1 MDYKRFLKIL
11 PLVLGLLIIP
21 IFMRLI
27 MVPVPYDVQLHWNG
41 KGAFDGDIFGY
52 GRLILLIITSVIIM
66 LILFFTITS
75 DTFVKIKKLKPFVI
89 ALGILALMAII
100 STVLGGYGVI
110 SFGGAPTR
118 YEGLYAFIGY
128 FLLFFYAM
136 IIDYDK
142 KTEKTIIII
151 MACFTILCSL
161 VGLSQFMGKDIFL
174 TSFGKMLYL
183 PPELRQSEMKATA
196 FEFRT
201 MYIFTTHYNYS
212 SMLMSMMSMFWV
224 VYFISVKDNNYKI
237 LSAIMSIMSMLLLFG
252 TNARSG
258 VMAIVIAIIIM
269 IITFIS
275 KIISNKK
282 ASIIALVIFALFV
295 FTAFSFGLMSRVTSL
310 MQDIKSINSSRK
322 QSDEH
327 IREQIPLKDIQTTDD
342 TYTIVY
348 NDVKLKFNKNTN
360 SFYDENDNVLT
371 FDTLEQGKV
380 TFRDEKYKLFT
391 VETFQKKSNIDET
404 NHIYHLVRVNNE
416 INNIYNFDVTDK
428 IMFVNHLGFPMYPEK
443 AERIGFKG
451 MERLGSG
458 RMFIISS
465 TLPLIKKSPIIGY
478 GPDAFLMVFNQ
489 DDVYAKM
496 YVYGEPMH
504 IVDKPHNLYLLFA
517 INFGLIGLFA
527 FLYIIVLLIIRAKK
541 RYKKYSIST
550 DALYISSFAGVMA
563 YMGSGF
569 FNDSSLAVSPIFWIL
584 FGIAVSGIGAK
595 EEISKISKTDKK

>member
-11 PLVLGLLIIP
+11 PLILGLLIIP
-21 IFMRLI
+21 IFMRFI
-27 MVPVPYDVQLHWNG
+27 AVPIPYDVQLHW
-41 KGAFDGDIFGY
+41 KGGNSIDPDIFGY
-52 GRLILLIITSVIIM
+52 GRLILLIITSVIIA

-75 DTFVKIKKLKPFVI
+75 DTFVKIKKLKPFFI
-89 ALGILALMAII
+89 ALGILLLMAII
-100 STVLGGYGVI
+100 STILGGYGII

-128 FLLFFYAM
+128 FLLFSYAM
-136 IIDYDK
+136 IIDYDE

-151 MACFTILCSL
+151 MSIFTILCSL

-183 PPELRQSEMKATA
+183 PPEFRQTEMQATQ
-196 FEFRT
+196 FVFRT
-201 MYIFTTHYNYS
+201 MYIFTTHYNYA

-224 VYFISVKDNNYKI
+224 VYAISVKDKRFKI
-237 LSAIMSIMSMLLLFG
+237 LSAVMAIMSMLLLFG

-269 IITFIS
+269 MITFIS

-282 ASIIALVIFALFV
+282 ASIIALVVFLLFV

-310 MQDIKSINSSRK
+310 IQDIKSINSSRQ

-327 IREQIPLKDIQTTDD
+327 IREQIPLKDIKTTDD

-348 NDVKLKFNKNTN
+348 NDVKLRFDKNTN
-360 SFYDENDNVLT
+360 SFYDDNDNVLT

-380 TFRDEKYKLFT
+380 TFRDERYKMFT
-391 VETFQKKSNIDET
+391 VETSQRKSNIDET
-404 NHIYHLVRVNNE
+404 NHMYHLVRINNE
-416 INNIYNFDVTDK
+416 TANIYNFDVTDK
-428 IMFVNHLGFPMYPEK
+428 VMFVNHLGLPMYPEK

-527 FLYIIVLLIIRAKK
+527 FLYIIVLLILKAKK
-541 RYKKYSIST
+541 KYKNVSISQN
-550 DALYISSFAGVMA
+550 AIYISSFAGVMA

-569 FNDSSLAVSPIFWIL
+569 FNDSSLAVSPIFWVL
-584 FGIAVSGIGAK
+584 LGIAVSGICID
-595 EEISKISKTDKK
+595 EVSKISKTNKK